1 MEIRVKHKTIGGEH
15 PVFIVAE
22 IGTNHN
28 GKLELALEM
37 VERAKELGV
46 DAVKFQ
52 PVAPWASYIEGTDAH
67 AIYSKTWLESGAWE
81 KIKERAERCNLIFFA
96 APADLPGAEMMRKL
110 QIPLVKISSPSMTN
124 VPLQDAVAGYG
135 VPVMVSTGMS
145 YVGEVEKVILR
156 LNARGVKEIILLHCV
171 SIYPSPAECL
181 NLKAIQTM
189 IRVFPYPIGY
199 SDHSLGN
206 TACLAA
212 VALGAKVI
220 EKHFTLD
227 KNMEGPDHHLSADFH
242 DFRALVA
249 GIRNIEKALGTGVK
263 APCELEKEK
272 REVYRRC
279 LVANCEISKG
289 TTIRPEMVGLKRPTG
304 KRGLDTDF
312 YYEVI
317 GRKAVKDI
325 KKDEAIGLEHI

>member
-1 MEIRVKHKTIGGEH
+1 MEIRVKHKTIGDRQ
-15 PVFIVAE
+15 PVFIIAE

-28 GKLELALEM
+28 GHLELALEM
-37 VERAKELGV
+37 VERARELGA

-52 PVAPWASYIEGTDAH
+52 PVAPWASYIEGTEAH
-67 AIYSKTWLESGAWE
+67 SIYSRTWLELEDW
-81 KIKERAERCNLIFFA
+81 KRIKERAERCNLIFFA
-96 APADLPGAEMMRKL
+96 APADLPGAEMMKTL

-124 VPLQDAVAGYG
+124 VPLQDAVAAYG

-145 YVGEVEKVILR
+145 YVGEVEKVVLR
-156 LNARGVKEIILLHCV
+156 LNERGVKEIILLHCV

-189 IRVFPYPIGY
+189 MQVFPYPIGY

-206 TACLAA
+206 TACWAA

-227 KNMEGPDHHLSADFH
+227 KTMEGPDHSLSADYE
-242 DFRALVA
+242 DFKALVA
-249 GIRNIEKALGTGVK
+249 GIRHVERALGSGVK

-279 LVANCEISKG
+279 LVANCDVPKD
-289 TTIRPEMVGLKRPTG
+289 TVIRPEMVGLKRPVG

-312 YYEVI
+312 YYDVI
-317 GRKAVKDI
+317 GKRTVKDL